1 MPIFE
6 YRCNTCGHQFE
17 QLVFASDNCAPT
29 CPACNANQVQKL
41 ISAGA
46 IRPNGIPAGS
56 GGFNPPACKT
66 TAGGG

>member
-17 QLVFASDNCAPT
+17 QLVFASDTTMPT
-29 CPACNANQVQKL
+29 CPECTAGDVQKL

-46 IRPNGIPAGS
+46 IRPNGIPTGS
-56 GGFNPPACKT
+56 GGFSAPACKPS
-66 TAGGG
+66 AGG